1 MPLVHDGDEMKTYR
15 VGQIVPSSNTTM
27 ETEIPAM
34 LNARKALYP
43 DENFTFHSSR
53 MRMQNVTPEE
63 LKKMEADSDR
73 CVVELADAH
82 CDVLAYAC
90 LVAIMAHGKG
100 YQKVSQCRL
109 EDAVKTTGGEIP
121 VINSAG
127 ALVDSLKA
135 YNFNKVA
142 VITPYMK
149 PLTERVVNYIEAE
162 GIQVLDSISLEVAD
176 NL

>member
-63 LKKMEADSDR
+63 LKKMDADSDR

-90 LVAIMAHGKG
+90 LVAIMAQGNG
-100 YQKVSQCRL
+100 YHKVSQCRL
-109 EDAVKTTGGEIP
+109 EDAVKTTGVEIP

-127 ALVDSLKA
+127 ALVDSLKE
-135 YNFNKVA
+135 YNFNKVRSEEHTSELQSRGHL
-142 VITPYMK
+142 VCR
-149 PLTERVVNYIEAE
+149 L
-162 GIQVLDSISLEVAD
+162 LLEKK
-176 NL
+176 NR